1 MALFTLWREL
11 DHTMDEA
18 ERENMTIR
26 SIGSL
31 EWYPGVHWLHSWVI
45 DEPGRLESLCVYE
58 GPNQQKVE
66 EASMRC
72 SVPFVEVREAQIFLP
87 GDYLADEWNQPLGD
101 KPFFMITRQ
110 HAADLTEDELNAAAF
125 RSAHCLGFEQNIFW
139 VRSYWDDERKSSR
152 CVYQATGEGV
162 IRAHAELARIPCD
175 RIDRVTEARP
185 ESYAWAYDALGVPR
199 HRERGVNGASQCRY
213 FS

>member
-66 EASMRC
+66 EALMRC

-101 KPFFMITRQ
+101 KPFFTKCNWSPFAGWPVRGAVKQ
-110 HAADLTEDELNAAAF
+110 VFVRGQLAF
-125 RSAHCLGFEQNIFW
+125 DNGA
-139 VRSYWDDERKSSR
+139 V
-152 CVYQATGEGV
+152 
-162 IRAHAELARIPCD
+162 LARPGSGQ
-175 RIDRVTEARP
+175 RV
-185 ESYAWAYDALGVPR
+185 D
-199 HRERGVNGASQCRY
+199 N
-213 FS
+213 